1 MENEQKT
8 RRRRS
13 RRGGGVWGVIRGF
26 FFALFTLVLIG
37 ACTAAI
43 LAGIFM
49 KYAEERIT
57 PVVQV
62 RMEDYSMNYS
72 SFIYSQNKQTGEWEE
87 LQTIHG
93 EENRIWVDIDDM
105 PDALWQAVVA
115 IEDERF
121 FTHHGVDWKR
131 TGGAVVNMFIGMK
144 NTFGGSTIT
153 QQMLK
158 NMTKDNAPYVNRKV
172 REIFRALEFEKNYT
186 KKQILEQYLNR
197 IYLGKHCYG
206 VQTAAQFYFGKDVGD
221 LTPAECASLIAITN
235 NPSMYGPKYDITITR
250 EDGTT
255 TTPRELN
262 KRRQENILKK
272 MAGGDEGEVRG
283 PATLDDLDSDPE
295 TWKPYIT
302 QEEYRRYCAEPLNFI
317 DDDSVTAEGILAE
330 AAAAEGADKQEYNSW
345 FVDEVIREVTADLA
359 ETRHISKEEAEILIY
374 NGGYRIYTTLDQEIQ
389 QTAEAVYL
397 DRTNLKSGSNPDLTS
412 RDGQLI
418 HSGITVMDPYSGAIV
433 AQVGDMGEKVGNLI
447 WSFATDKHQVGSSMK
462 PLTAYAPAIESGA
475 VTPGTA
481 FDDYPVELMGGS
493 HWPKNSPNRYRGFTQ
508 VQAGLQH
515 SINTIAVQT
524 LMAGGVPEAY
534 AFATE
539 KLMLDLEPED
549 MDRSPLGMGGLHR
562 GLSTVE
568 MAAAYCC
575 FANGGIYNE
584 PHTYLRVEDP
594 DGNIVM
600 EKEPES
606 HVAMK
611 ETTAYLMTKMLKN
624 AVAAGTGTQARFSG
638 MTIAGKTGTTS
649 DNYDRYFVGYTP
661 YYVAAVWTGYKH
673 NARISYGGGNP
684 AITLWKKVMEP
695 IHESLENMDF
705 NKPAGITSVSL
716 CADSGLRPTEACRA
730 DTRGSRV
737 VSVEIAEG
745 TAPAGECTLHVL
757 RDYCTEG
764 QCLATEFCPEECVE
778 QRSYLDHTRTEYGA
792 VTAEDNAYLLS
803 AAEQAMGLEPG
814 ATADGTRPTAGCAV
828 HTTALPDP
836 LDPLNPLDPNNPM
849 TPVDPSDPNYPIQD
863 PSDPNIPP
871 STETPGV
878 TPGDPVE
885 PVTPAEPVEPV
896 TPAEPNPS
904 TGGNAG
910 GGGNQWWQDFW
921 GETG

>member
-1 MENEQKT
+1 MENERQQRET
-8 RRRRS
+8 QRRKRRP
-13 RRGGGVWGVIRGF
+13 RRGPLGVVRSI
-26 FFALFTLVLIG
+26 FFALFTLLLIG

-49 KYAEERIT
+49 KYAEERIM

-62 RMEDYSMNYS
+62 RMEDYSMNFS
-72 SFIYSQNKQTGEWEE
+72 SFIYYQNQESGAWEE

-121 FTHHGVDWKR
+121 FFHNGVDWKR
-131 TGGAVVNMFIGMK
+131 TIGATANMFIGMK

-158 NMTKDNAPYVNRKV
+158 NMTKDNAGTVNRKV

-186 KKQILEQYLNR
+186 KRQILEQYLNT

-206 VQTAAQFYFGKDVGD
+206 VQTAAQFYFGKDVSE
-221 LTPAECASLIAITN
+221 LTVAECASLIAITN

-262 KRRQENILKK
+262 KLRQENILKK
-272 MAGGDEGEVRG
+272 MAGGENGEVRG
-283 PATLDDLDSDPE
+283 PATLDDIDGDSS
-295 TWKPYIT
+295 TWGAFIT
-302 QEEYRRYCAEPLNFI
+302 QEEYRRYAAEPLNFI
-317 DDDSVTAEGILAE
+317 DDDSVTAKSILEE
-330 AAAAEGADKQEYNSW
+330 AAGDTQEYNSW
-345 FVDEVIREVTADLA
+345 FVDEVIREVTKDLA
-359 ETRHISKEEAEILIY
+359 ETYHISTEEAEVKLY
-374 NGGYRIYTTLDQEIQ
+374 NSGYKIYTTLNPEIQ
-389 QTAEAVYL
+389 AVAESVYA

-418 HSGITVMDPYSGAIV
+418 HSGITIMDPYSGAIV
-433 AQVGDMGEKVGNLI
+433 AQVGDMGEKPGNLL
-447 WSFATDKHQVGSSMK
+447 WSYATDKHQVGSSMK

-481 FDDYPVELMGGS
+481 FDDYPVELMNGT
-493 HWPKNSPNRYRGFTQ
+493 HWPKNSPNRYRGFTM

-524 LMAGGVPEAY
+524 LMKGGVPEAF

-575 FANGGIYNE
+575 FANGGVYYE

-594 DGNIVM
+594 EGNTVL
-600 EKEPES
+600 EKEPET
-606 HVAMK
+606 HEAMK
-611 ETTAYLMTKMLKN
+611 ATTAYLMTKMLKN
-624 AVAAGTGTQARFSG
+624 AVAAGTGTQARFNG

-661 YYVAAVWTGYKH
+661 YYVAAVWTGYKF
-673 NARISYGGGNP
+673 NARISYSGGNP

-695 IHESLENMDF
+695 IHENLENKDF
-705 NKPAGITSVSL
+705 PKPGGLTSVTL
-716 CADSGLRPTEACRA
+716 CADSGLLATDACQA
-730 DTRGSRV
+730 DSRGSRA

-745 TAPAGECTLHVL
+745 TAPTEKCTLHVL

-764 QCLATEFCPEECVE
+764 HCLATEFCPEESVK
-778 QRSYLDHTRTEYGA
+778 QAAFLDHIREDYGS
-792 VTAEDNAYLLS
+792 VTAEDNEYLLS
-803 AAEQAMGLEPG
+803 SAEKAMGLEPG
-814 ATADGTRPTAGCAV
+814 ATADGVRPATGCPV

-836 LDPLNPLDPNNPM
+836 LDPLNPLDP
-849 TPVDPSDPNYPIQD
+849 TDPNSPLQD
-863 PSDPNIPP
+863 PSNPNNQPPPDTGTIPP
-871 STETPGV
+871 GGTTDPITPTEPL
-878 TPGDPVE
+878 E
-885 PVTPAEPVEPV
+885 PVTP
-896 TPAEPNPS
+896 PS
-904 TGGNAG
+904 GNTGEG
-910 GGGNQWWQDFW
+910 GDEWWQDFW
-921 GETG
+921 GTTG